1 MIDSLVDIEKDMGKI
16 TDHEKIFYE
25 DQKGHWR
32 MPY

>member
-1 MIDSLVDIEKDMGKI
+1 MIVDIEKDMDKI
-16 TDHEKIFYE
+16 TGHEKIFYE